1 METANFTH
9 HPEAHESRG
18 YQTGFIDML
27 QTLIYASLCW
37 SPNWKILKA
46 VSSDTEGASQ
56 DYANNQHPRYPCARA
71 SRTSHTEFTMSSSTI
86 KTLRKKFLFKAFFKI
101 QWVEFVGVFFEME
114 LSDFSSK
121 QGSNTFFKKQNSTVS
136 AHFKITPNAT
146 QSSGHFLSNYSK
158 SCCTL
163 SFTTES
169 LTKIN
174 QSIHRFPKVHGPF
187 HHHVE

>member
-1 METANFTH
+1 M
-9 HPEAHESRG
+9 S
-18 YQTGFIDML
+18 
-27 QTLIYASLCW
+27 
-37 SPNWKILKA
+37 SPN
-46 VSSDTEGASQ
+46 V
-56 DYANNQHPRYPCARA
+56 Y
-71 SRTSHTEFTMSSSTI
+71 I
-86 KTLRKKFLFKAFFKI
+86 KTLRKNFPLKAVV
-101 QWVEFVGVFFEME
+101 QNPMGLFVGFFGGLE
-114 LSDFSSK
+114 LSDFSPK
-121 QGSNTFFKKQNSTVS
+121 QSSNTFFKKQNDTVS

-174 QSIHRFPKVHGPF
+174 QSIHRFPKAHGPF